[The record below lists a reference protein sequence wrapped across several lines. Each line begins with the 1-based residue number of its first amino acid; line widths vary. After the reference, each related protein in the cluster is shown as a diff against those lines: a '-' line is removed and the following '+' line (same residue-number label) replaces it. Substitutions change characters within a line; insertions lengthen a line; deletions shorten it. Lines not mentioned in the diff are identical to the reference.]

1 TSGSPSNTEIKQSSD
16 SRSLILRNRRAT
28 DPYGR
33 WCGGGGVIPPRYPIR
48 VGVGKSHAK
57 IQDAKLR
64 GKCKIQFSHGATELT
79 EMGSLRALVPL

>member
-48 VGVGKSHAK
+48 RSGGVCV
-57 IQDAKLR
+57 LLV
-64 GKCKIQFSHGATELT
+64 FSQRPFGFLF
-79 EMGSLRALVPL
+79 SV